1 MSNAVSRLGR
11 PRSFDQQVALS
22 DALDVFWRKGYEAS
36 SLDDLTEATHL
47 SRSSFYAA
55 FGSKRELLLHAYRRY
70 ADAFYADMKALADE
84 HEDTDAA
91 LRAVVKA
98 LVDTRPDDRGCFC
111 VNAIVELAPS
121 DPELAE
127 LGRAHIQRMCT
138 LLEQLITRH
147 GTRRSLARAQAAM
160 LMTLTMGSAV
170 FRKASV
176 AEGTLKSVQRQALGL
191 LGLA

>member
-1 MSNAVSRLGR
+1 
-11 PRSFDQQVALS
+11 VALS
-22 DALDVFWRKGYEAS
+22 DALDVFWRKGYEAT

-70 ADAFYADMKALADE
+70 ANAFYANMKTLADE
-84 HEDTDAA
+84 HEDTDTA

-98 LVDTRPDDRGCFC
+98 LVDARPDDRGCFC

-127 LGRAHIQRMCT
+127 LGRDHIQRMCT
-138 LLEQLITRH
+138 LLEQLITRR
-147 GTRRSLARAQAAM
+147 GTRRPLARALAAT

>member
-1 MSNAVSRLGR
+1 MPKTMSRAGR
-11 PRSFDQQVALS
+11 PRSFDQQVALG
-22 DALDVFWRKGYEAS
+22 DALDLFWRQGYEAT
-36 SLDDLTEATHL
+36 SLDDLTEATQL

-70 ADAFYADMKALADE
+70 ADAFYADMKVLADQ
-84 HEDTDAA
+84 HEATDAA

-121 DPELAE
+121 DPELAA
-127 LGRAHIQRMCT
+127 LGRAHIQRMCA
-138 LLEQLITRH
+138 LLEELITQL
-147 GTRRSLARAQAAM
+147 GTRRPLARVQAAT

-176 AEGTLKSVQRQALGL
+176 AEDTLKSVQKQALGL

>member
-1 MSNAVSRLGR
+1 MTKSVSRAGR
-11 PRSFDQQVALS
+11 PRSFDQQVALG
-22 DALDVFWRKGYEAS
+22 DALDVFWRKGYEAT
-36 SLDDLTEATHL
+36 SLDDLTEATQL

-70 ADAFYADMKALADE
+70 ADAFHADMKALAEE
-84 HEDTDAA
+84 HDDANAA

-98 LVDTRPDDRGCFC
+98 MVDARPDNRGCFC
-111 VNAIVELAPS
+111 VNAIVELAPC

-127 LGRAHIQRMCT
+127 LGRAHIQRMCA
-138 LLEQLITRH
+138 LLEELITRR
-147 GTRRSLARAQAAM
+147 GTRRPLARSLAAT

-176 AEGTLKSVQRQALGL
+176 AEDTLKSVQKQALGL
-191 LGLA
+191 LDLG

>member
-1 MSNAVSRLGR
+1 MPKTMSRAGR
-11 PRSFDQQVALS
+11 PRAFDQQVALG
-22 DALDVFWRKGYEAS
+22 DALGVFWRKGYEAT
-36 SLDDLTEATHL
+36 SLDDLTEATQL

-84 HEDTDAA
+84 HEDTDDA
-91 LRAVVKA
+91 LRAMVRA

-127 LGRAHIQRMCT
+127 LGRAHIQRMCA
-138 LLEQLITRH
+138 LLEELITQR
-147 GTRRSLARAQAAM
+147 GTRRPMARAQAAT

-176 AEGTLKSVQRQALGL
+176 AEDTLKWVQKQALGL
-191 LGLA
+191 LDLT

>member
-1 MSNAVSRLGR
+1 MPKTLSRAGR
-11 PRSFDQQVALS
+11 PRSFDQQVALG
-22 DALDVFWRKGYEAS
+22 DALDLFWRQGYEAT
-36 SLDDLTEATHL
+36 SLDDLTEATQL

-70 ADAFYADMKALADE
+70 ADAFYADMKVLADQ
-84 HEDTDAA
+84 HEATDAA

-121 DPELAE
+121 DPELAA
-127 LGRAHIQRMCT
+127 LGRAHIQRMCA
-138 LLEQLITRH
+138 LLEELITQL
-147 GTRRSLARAQAAM
+147 GTRRPLARVQAAT

-176 AEGTLKSVQRQALGL
+176 AEDTLKSVQKQALGL

>member
-1 MSNAVSRLGR
+1 MPKVLSRAGR
-11 PRSFDQQVALS
+11 PRSFDQQVALG
-22 DALDVFWRKGYEAS
+22 DALGVFWRKGYEAT

-55 FGSKRELLLHAYRRY
+55 FGSKRELLLQAYRRY
-70 ADAFYADMKALADE
+70 ADAFYSDMKALSEE
-84 HEDTDAA
+84 HEDAGAA
-91 LRAVVKA
+91 LRVVVKA
-98 LVDTRPDDRGCFC
+98 MVDVRPDDRGCFC

-147 GTRRSLARAQAAM
+147 GKHRSQARALAAT

-170 FRKASV
+170 LRKASV
-176 AEGTLKSVQRQALGL
+176 AEGTLKSVQQQALGL
-191 LGLA
+191 LDLA

>member
-1 MSNAVSRLGR
+1 MSKTVSRAGR

-22 DALDVFWRKGYEAS
+22 DALDVFWRKGYEAT
-36 SLDDLTEATHL
+36 SLDDLTEATQL

-70 ADAFYADMKALADE
+70 ADAFHADMKALADA
-84 HEDTDAA
+84 HDDTSAA

-127 LGRAHIQRMCT
+127 LGRAHIQRMCA
-138 LLEQLITRH
+138 LLEKLITQH
-147 GTRRSLARAQAAM
+147 GTPRHLARAQAAT

-176 AEGTLKSVQRQALGL
+176 AKDTLKFVQEQALGL

>member
-1 MSNAVSRLGR
+1 MSKTVSRAGR
-11 PRSFDQQVALS
+11 PRSFDPQVALS
-22 DALDVFWRKGYEAS
+22 DALDVFWRKGYEAT

-84 HEDTDAA
+84 HEDADTA

-98 LVDTRPDDRGCFC
+98 LVNTRPDDRGCFC

-127 LGRAHIQRMCT
+127 LGRDHIQRMCA
-138 LLEQLITRH
+138 LLEQLITH
-147 GTRRSLARAQAAM
+147 GTRRPLADR
-160 LMTLTMGSAV
+160 
-170 FRKASV
+170 
-176 AEGTLKSVQRQALGL
+176 KSVV
-191 LGLA
+191 